1 MTMKKIIA
9 SVIIACTL
17 ALSVISIGS
26 VPTKDDQA
34 AGKVKET
41 QLMKMD
47 PGTLG

>member
-1 MTMKKIIA
+1 MKKIIA
-9 SVIIACTL
+9 GVVIACTL

-26 VPTKDDQA
+26 VPNKDDQA

>member
-9 SVIIACTL
+9 GVVIACTL

-26 VPTKDDQA
+26 VPNKDDQA

>member
-1 MTMKKIIA
+1 MKKIIA

-17 ALSVISIGS
+17 TLSVLSISS
-26 VPTKDDQA
+26 VPTKDNQA
-34 AGKVKET
+34 AEKVKEV

>member
-1 MTMKKIIA
+1 MKKIIA

-17 ALSVISIGS
+17 ALSVLSISS
-26 VPTKDDQA
+26 VPTKDNQA
-34 AGKVKET
+34 AGEVKEV